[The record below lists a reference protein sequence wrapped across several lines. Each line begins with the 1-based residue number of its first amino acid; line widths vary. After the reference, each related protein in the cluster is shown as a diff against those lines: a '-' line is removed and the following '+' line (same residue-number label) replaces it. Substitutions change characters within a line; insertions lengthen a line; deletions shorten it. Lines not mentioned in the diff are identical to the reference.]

1 VHGDRDRAARD
12 DERWLTG
19 TTGNWER
26 RLTSAAFAHING
38 HINGRTIRMC
48 YMAAIP
54 IAMAAASTLQGMQS
68 ARAQASA
75 QRQMA
80 DVAREQAL
88 VAADAARTRST
99 ATLASGRVGLARA
112 GITPEGSPADVLAST
127 AAADELG
134 AERTAWRGIARPGPY
149 NGAVAQSNLRAA
161 SFAIQQL
168 GSLWSGS
175 SQ

>member
-1 VHGDRDRAARD
+1 VHRHRDRAARD
-12 DERWLTG
+12 DER
-19 TTGNWER
+19 
-26 RLTSAAFAHING
+26 RLIAGQIASQQPKDHP
-38 HINGRTIRMC
+38 MC
-48 YMAAIP
+48 YLAAIP
-54 IAMAAASTLQGMQS
+54 IAMAAASTLQSMQN

-80 DVAREQAL
+80 DVAREQANI
-88 VAADAARTRST
+88 AAEGARARSA
-99 ATLASGRVGLARA
+99 ATLSSGRVGLARA

-134 AERTAWRGIARPGPY
+134 AERVSWRGVARPGPY

-175 SQ
+175 TR

>member
-1 VHGDRDRAARD
+1 
-12 DERWLTG
+12 
-19 TTGNWER
+19 
-26 RLTSAAFAHING
+26 
-38 HINGRTIRMC
+38 MC

-54 IAMAAASTLQGMQS
+54 IAIAAASAAQSMQN

-75 QRQMA
+75 QRQVA
-80 DVAREQAL
+80 DGARAQAL
-88 VAADAARTRST
+88 IAADAARVRSD
-99 ATLASGRVGLARA
+99 ATLASGRVHLARA
-112 GITPEGSPADVLAST
+112 GITPEGSPADVLAAT

-134 AERTAWRGIARPGPY
+134 AERTTWRGVARPGPY

-175 SQ
+175 R

>member
-1 VHGDRDRAARD
+1 MKDQH
-12 DERWLTG
+12 L
-19 TTGNWER
+19 
-26 RLTSAAFAHING
+26 
-38 HINGRTIRMC
+38 MC

-54 IAMAAASTLQGMQS
+54 IAIAAASAAQSMQN

-80 DVAREQAL
+80 DVAREQAHM
-88 VAADAARTRST
+88 AAEAARQRSD
-99 ATLASGRVGLARA
+99 ATLASGRVNLARA

-127 AAADELG
+127 AATDDLG
-134 AERTAWRGIARPGPY
+134 AERTAWRGLARPGPY

-175 SQ
+175 R

>member
-1 VHGDRDRAARD
+1 
-12 DERWLTG
+12 
-19 TTGNWER
+19 
-26 RLTSAAFAHING
+26 
-38 HINGRTIRMC
+38 MC

-54 IAMAAASTLQGMQS
+54 IALAAASTLQGMQS

-75 QRQMA
+75 QRQAA
-80 DVAREQAL
+80 DLAREQAQI
-88 VAADAARTRST
+88 AANAARTRSA

-134 AERTAWRGIARPGPY
+134 AQQTAWRGIARPGPY
-149 NGAVAQSNLRAA
+149 GGAVARSNLRAA
-161 SFAIQQL
+161 SLAIQQM
-168 GSLWSGS
+168 GPLWSNS